1 MMPNYELVAGDAGST
16 LRVTILDTITKD
28 PIDLTSKTV
37 KARYSINGGTT
48 VEKTMTALNQATNKG
63 QAEYQFLS
71 TDLTAGGSLDGE
83 VRLQAGLADQLTT
96 IDTFHIGI
104 KTPLA

>member
-1 MMPNYELVAGDAGST
+1 MANYELVAGDGGSKI
-16 LRVTILDTITKD
+16 RVTILDTITKD

-63 QAEYQFLS
+63 QAEYQFLVADF
-71 TDLTAGGSLDGE
+71 TTGGSLDGE

-96 IDTFHIGI
+96 IDKFHIAV

>member
-1 MMPNYELVAGDAGST
+1 MPNYELVAGDGGST

-37 KARYSINGGTT
+37 KARYSFNGGAT

-63 QAEYQFLS
+63 QAEYQFL
-71 TDLTAGGSLDGE
+71 AGDFTVGGTLAGE
-83 VRLQAGLADQLTT
+83 VRLQAGLGDQLTT
-96 IDTFHIGI
+96 VDKFHVAV